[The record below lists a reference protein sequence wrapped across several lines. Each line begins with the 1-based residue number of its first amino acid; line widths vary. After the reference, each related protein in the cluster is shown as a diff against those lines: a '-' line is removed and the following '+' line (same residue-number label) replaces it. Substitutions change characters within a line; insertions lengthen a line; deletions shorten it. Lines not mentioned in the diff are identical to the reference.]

1 MIEALS
7 KTSFT
12 KESYSSFL
20 ENRTFAINHIERNKA
35 TTTFFDTIEK
45 TDLSQNE
52 EGKDFIDFLKSR
64 I

>member
-1 MIEALS
+1 VREALS
-7 KTSFT
+7 ETFFT

-20 ENRTFAINHIERNKA
+20 ESRSFAANHIERDKA
-35 TTTFFDTIEK
+35 TTTFFETIEK

-52 EGKDFIDFLKSR
+52 EGRELINFLKSR

>member
-12 KESYSSFL
+12 EESYLSFL
-20 ENRTFAINHIERNKA
+20 ENRAFAINHVERDKV

-45 TDLSQNE
+45 TDFSQNE
-52 EGKDFIDFLKSR
+52 EGKELINFLKSR

>member
-20 ENRTFAINHIERNKA
+20 EDRYFAINHIERDKA

-45 TDLSQNE
+45 TDLSQKE
-52 EGKDFIDFLKSR
+52 EGKDLINFLKSR

>member
-1 MIEALS
+1 MEALS

-20 ENRTFAINHIERNKA
+20 ENRPFAINHIERDKG

-45 TDLSQNE
+45 TDLSQNK
-52 EGKDFIDFLKSR
+52 EGKELINFLKSR